1 MTLEGGSGDSRE
13 AAITGTGH
21 GVVNMKAVVYGGRE
35 WIKPL
40 NHVYGLVQLVKFRAI
55 FQRKHH
61 YTPGLGQN
69 PLGADSCGLCRTNPG
84 KDAAGSDGCSLNMA

>member
-40 NHVYGLVQLVKFRAI
+40 NHVYGLVQLVKFRTI
-55 FQRKHH
+55 FHH
-61 YTPGLGQN
+61 YTPGLGQI
-69 PLGADSCGLCRTNPG
+69 PLGADSSGPIQ
-84 KDAAGSDGCSLNMA
+84 